1 MADAI
6 QDIDDRASG
15 HRQSGLL
22 TGIED
27 FDAITGGLEP
37 GQLVIVAARPP
48 FAG

>member
-27 FDAITGGLEP
+27 FDAITSGLEP